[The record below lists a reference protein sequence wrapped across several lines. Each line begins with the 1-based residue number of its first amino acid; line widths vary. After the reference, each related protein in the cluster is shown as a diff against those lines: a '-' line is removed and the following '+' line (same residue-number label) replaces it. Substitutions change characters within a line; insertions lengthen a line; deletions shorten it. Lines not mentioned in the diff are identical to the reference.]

1 MTDSKKLSD
10 LTPDNN
16 NANLGT
22 ERGMNLLETSLE
34 QFGAGRSILIDKNG
48 KIIAG
53 NKTAETAGQLG
64 MEDVIVVPTDGTKV
78 VAVQRTDLDLDNDI
92 KARELAYADNRISE
106 LDLNWDLEKLQ
117 KDLETGVDLEGHG
130 FWVESEL
137 KSLFEV
143 QAEPPEEF
151 KDFDEDTIE
160 TDHECPKCGYQWSGK
175 SN

>member
-1 MTDSKKLSD
+1 MANEKKLSE

-22 ERGMNLLETSLE
+22 ERGMNLLETSLQ
-34 QFGAGRSILIDKNG
+34 QFGAGRSILIDKHG

-64 MEDVIVVPTDGTKV
+64 MEDVIVVQTDGTKV

-143 QAEPPEEF
+143 EAEPPDEF

>member
-1 MTDSKKLSD
+1 MADEKKLSE
-10 LTPDNN
+10 LTPDKN

-34 QFGAGRSILIDKNG
+34 QFGAGRSILIDKHG

-64 MEDVIVVPTDGTKV
+64 MEDVIVVQTDGTKV
-78 VAVQRTDLDLDNDI
+78 VAVQRTDLDLENDL

-117 KDLETGVDLEGHG
+117 KDLEIGVDLEGHG

-137 KSLFEV
+137 KNLFEV
-143 QAEPPEEF
+143 NTPPEEF
-151 KDFDEDTIE
+151 KDYDEESIE
-160 TDHECPKCGYQWSGK
+160 TDHQCPKCGYQWSGK
-175 SN
+175 PN